1 MEGFPQ
7 LIYDRT
13 EEDLISGNEKG
24 CYGVSDLNRV
34 GQAVT
39 CLANAW
45 NNASYSVQVTTKTN
59 WTVTDFPTASAMATY
74 LQNIRNLIDAFY
86 RPPDAPP
93 LPGSLAK
100 LTIEKVPA
108 SPATQDTAR
117 SAATTASHDFQGSE
131 SRPETASVGQ
141 SEISD

>member
-59 WTVTDFPTASAMATY
+59 WTVTDFPTASAMSTY

-100 LTIEKVPA
+100 LTIEKA
-108 SPATQDTAR
+108 NAIEKNLALLCQLFENMLNHYIYSGTYIC
-117 SAATTASHDFQGSE
+117 GSDLL
-131 SRPETASVGQ
+131 AG
-141 SEISD
+141 

>member
-45 NNASYSVQVTTKTN
+45 NNASYSGSSNNKNQL
-59 WTVTDFPTASAMATY
+59 DRDRFP
-74 LQNIRNLIDAFY
+74 
-86 RPPDAPP
+86 
-93 LPGSLAK
+93 
-100 LTIEKVPA
+100 
-108 SPATQDTAR
+108 
-117 SAATTASHDFQGSE
+117 HC
-131 SRPETASVGQ
+131 
-141 SEISD
+141 